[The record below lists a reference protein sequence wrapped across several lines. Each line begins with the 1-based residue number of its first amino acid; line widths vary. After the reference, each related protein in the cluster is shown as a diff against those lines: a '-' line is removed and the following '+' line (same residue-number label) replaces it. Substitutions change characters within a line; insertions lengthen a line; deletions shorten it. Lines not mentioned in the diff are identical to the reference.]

1 MLTTAPRGTRDILP
15 DQIGNWRK
23 IEAAAK
29 IMCGRFGYEE
39 IRTPIFE
46 HTELFLRGIGDTTD
60 IVSKEMYTMT
70 DRGGRSITLR
80 PENTAAV
87 VRAYLENKLY
97 ADQNVTRLFYIGP
110 MFRYDRPQAGRFRQF
125 HQFGVEAIGA
135 KGPMVDAEIITL
147 AVAYLKSLGLSEL
160 RLLVNSVGCPQCRP
174 VYRERLQE
182 YLRPDLERLCED
194 CRSRFDRNPM
204 RILDCKHETCKA
216 IVKDAPRVLDV
227 LCDEC
232 KDHFEGLQE
241 LLTAAGLTFEIDTGL
256 VRGLDYYTKT
266 AFEIQYTPL
275 GAQSAVCGGGRYDG
289 LIEEC
294 GGSPT
299 PGIGFAIGME
309 RVLLA
314 MEQQGLL
321 HTGKENP
328 QVYVACQGREAQT
341 AGFQLAVALRGRGVT
356 VDMDVMGRS
365 LKAQMKA
372 ANRCGAKFTILLGEN
387 ELANKRLVLRNMAEA
402 SQQEIDLHDF
412 DLLLKEIEQ

>member
-15 DQIGNWRK
+15 GESGKWRK
-23 IEAAAK
+23 IEALARGICA
-29 IMCGRFGYEE
+29 RFGYEE

-80 PENTAAV
+80 PENTAAA

-97 ADQNVTRLFYIGP
+97 ADQGVTRLYYIGP

-125 HQFGVEAIGA
+125 HQFGIEAIGA
-135 KGPMVDAEIITL
+135 KGPLVDAEIIAL
-147 AVAYLKSLGLSEL
+147 AEQYLKTLGLAEL
-160 RLLVNSVGCPQCRP
+160 RLLVNSVGCPTCRP
-174 VYRERLQE
+174 VYREKLQA

-194 CRSRFDRNPM
+194 CQARFDRNPM
-204 RILDCKHETCKA
+204 RILDCKNETCRTIA
-216 IVKDAPRVLDV
+216 KDAPRMLDV
-227 LCDEC
+227 LCDDCEQ
-232 KDHFEGLQE
+232 HFTGLKE
-241 LLTAAGLTFEIDTGL
+241 LLTAGGMSFEVDTSL

-289 LIEEC
+289 LIAEC
-294 GGSPT
+294 GGPTT

-314 MEQQGLL
+314 MEQQGLA
-321 HTGKENP
+321 TAEQATP
-328 QVYVACQGREAQT
+328 AVYVACQGKPAQT
-341 AGFQLAVALRGRGVT
+341 AAFQLAVELRRRGQCVE
-356 VDMDVMGRS
+356 MDVMDRS

-372 ANRCGAKFTILLGEN
+372 ANRSGAKFVVLLGEA
-387 ELANKRLVLRNMAEA
+387 ELAQGVVTLRNMATA
-402 SQQEIDLHDF
+402 TQQEISLQDI
-412 DLLLKEIEQ
+412 DLLLKQLEQ